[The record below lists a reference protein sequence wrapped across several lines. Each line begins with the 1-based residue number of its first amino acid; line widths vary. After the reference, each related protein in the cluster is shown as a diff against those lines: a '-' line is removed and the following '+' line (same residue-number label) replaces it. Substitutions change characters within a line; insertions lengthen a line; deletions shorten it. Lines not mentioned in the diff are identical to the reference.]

1 MESYNN
7 NRFFKTV
14 PPTFYL
20 TSGDPAYQY
29 QTQKII
35 QNTVRVGS
43 SLYLDNLAALNI
55 YQYPPT
61 LEKVNWNQM
70 SDRAVPHYQP
80 SNSYSN
86 GSTYH
91 GSSTQRTQT
100 ALRPGATNPGGWGV
114 DIKHNSY
121 YRYLGRLKGKKP
133 YRRGVVPYEY
143 GKPIIYDPANPIYG
157 AKTLKTNII
166 NRCNICNVY
175 CPEYTPE
182 NDKKVYE
189 IYDIENK
196 MKTTEV
202 INIKKKTCKIN
213 PCNTYDVKSDINYNV
228 YVDYLEKL
236 KNNINNVYH
245 PPINNNCCSTLNEQF
260 NYLQS
265 KQNDYYKHLVVL
277 FNEFYRTTPFTY

>member
-7 NRFFKTV
+7 VNHLFKTV

-20 TSGDPAYQY
+20 TSGDPAFQY

-43 SLYLDNLAALNI
+43 SLYFDNLAALNI

-91 GSSTQRTQT
+91 GSSTRRTQT

-143 GKPIIYDPANPIYG
+143 GKPIIYNPANPIYG

-202 INIKKKTCKIN
+202 ININKEKSDTCKNN
-213 PCNTYDVKSDINYNV
+213 PCNNSDVISDINYYN
-228 YVDYLEKL
+228 YLEKINTYQPSV
-236 KNNINNVYH
+236 NNDSFSELNNLQNQV
-245 PPINNNCCSTLNEQF
+245 NN
-260 NYLQS
+260 LQS
-265 KQNDYYKHLVVL
+265 ITDNHYNHISLL
-277 FNEFYRTTPFTY
+277 FNNFYRTEPFTY